1 MAPLLLTDH
10 IPSALLLVCMDLPST
25 GALRPSAG
33 VKDVV
38 HDTAAIIEMAKKRLL
53 LRGLKVSKLKAKVRL
68 EKKQEKTI
76 RAALKV
82 PDLMG
87 VGPSV
92 EGVDTDVEVVLMA
105 SVLTDLADVADLMDA
120 EDLLHLADM
129 VSADLVEWA
138 HST

>member
-1 MAPLLLTDH
+1 M
-10 IPSALLLVCMDLPST
+10 
-25 GALRPSAG
+25 
-33 VKDVV
+33 